1 MLIKIKPKKYNNSF
15 KIIIMSSINEPTFNF
30 SEKQKHA
37 IFFTLIIIAN
47 SDEISKEE
55 NTILVE
61 IAEKLSMSIDDYN
74 NSNISGE
81 ESITLIQSMN
91 DKQKEA
97 ISFLITTVISADG
110 KFSYEEVDTL
120 NDIIKEYGLPN
131 ELLESLNSKYHRK
144 SDDILQNDFSSTSK
158 EIDNECESSLMPEQL
173 NNDYDKDWYQNID
186 DNIKYFDDKN
196 EDPNSSIEYFWEVI
210 QCTVSVNRGQG
221 DDPLINKLAEIQKK
235 DSKWDAEEL
244 INIMEQDDV
253 NAKNLGNLY
262 FSVYYNGWVDDNYE
276 RAEEDGFLVLNNKIV
291 NEKEDDVIKYISD
304 TCLYRFSEEEY
315 AIRMLND
322 LIKSYENNIAI
333 NEEVPVDSKSEFLY
347 PEKINYNTNMGGKDE
362 FEEYLSGRPN
372 IARIFDEL
380 NLSLFKNI
388 STEKLLKDS
397 NLMSD
402 GETRKIVSQ
411 GFNDISRF
419 LDGLDDQVDTLNWSN
434 PKIQEEFKSR
444 HGKEMS
450 KDALVNNF
458 CTNCGTKIIVE
469 NKFCTTCGEKI
480 IIKPTP
486 SNSGLDIVIINLHP
500 DIKKTLEDARIILNK
515 IDGSG
520 SELDQL
526 EKSLF
531 SISNDWN
538 NLLISR
544 ASWRTMS
551 VETLKSSYMDMA
563 IGHSEEYLLKYEN
576 GKMDI
581 EGINYRIGVY
591 NSFINNYEKYFKAC
605 IDSKTNV
612 SDDINN
618 RFLAVVE
625 SLIGAEITLLKMV
638 ELGETYDLDKIY
650 ERVDKPNSETI
661 KDLNLS
667 NTEIVDIKNYTY
679 YKGYIFNG
687 YCNDYNESNL
697 LIQET
702 PFRFGLKHGEGIQ
715 YHENGNISHKIKY
728 FNDKLIELDEFDSEG
743 KLIEKEK
750 NTKNKTTSEKG
761 ELLVDALAQKLGK
774 VYIDGKLED
783 LTSENKYLNQ
793 IKKLEIFSNFTD
805 IQIRN
810 TQVSVFCS
818 AVWHLINADGE
829 ITVEETIQFMEFA
842 KKMGKE
848 YMGDEDDKSDPV
860 IAELIQDPDKVNDVL
875 KSLSEEELENF
886 WSTLFSFAL
895 VDGDFSVEE
904 ANFIAEIVSNVYEDF
919 SDDDVRDWITERIK
933 KS

>member
-1 MLIKIKPKKYNNSF
+1 MLIKIKVEKYNNSF
-15 KIIIMSSINEPTFNF
+15 KIIIMSSINEPTFDF

-37 IFFTLIIIAN
+37 IFFTLIVIAN
-47 SDEISKEE
+47 SDGISNEE

-61 IAEKLSMSIDDYN
+61 IAEKLSISIDDYN

-97 ISFLITTVISADG
+97 ISFLITTVISSDG
-110 KFSYEEVDTL
+110 KFSFEEADTL
-120 NDIIKEYGLPN
+120 KDIMKEYGLPI
-131 ELLESLNSKYHRK
+131 ELLESLNSKYHIK
-144 SDDILQNDFSSTSK
+144 PDNVLQSDLS
-158 EIDNECESSLMPEQL
+158 
-173 NNDYDKDWYQNID
+173 
-186 DNIKYFDDKN
+186 
-196 EDPNSSIEYFWEVI
+196 
-210 QCTVSVNRGQG
+210 
-221 DDPLINKLAEIQKK
+221 
-235 DSKWDAEEL
+235 
-244 INIMEQDDV
+244 
-253 NAKNLGNLY
+253 
-262 FSVYYNGWVDDNYE
+262 
-276 RAEEDGFLVLNNKIV
+276 
-291 NEKEDDVIKYISD
+291 
-304 TCLYRFSEEEY
+304 
-315 AIRMLND
+315 
-322 LIKSYENNIAI
+322 
-333 NEEVPVDSKSEFLY
+333 SKSEFLY

-362 FEEYLSGRPN
+362 LEEYLSERPN
-372 IARIFDEL
+372 IARIFDEF

-388 STEKLLKDS
+388 STEKFLKDF
-397 NLMSD
+397 NLMS
-402 GETRKIVSQ
+402 ESEARKLVSG

-434 PKIQEEFKSR
+434 PKIREEFKSR
-444 HGKEMS
+444 HGKEMP
-450 KDALVNNF
+450 KDA
-458 CTNCGTKIIVE
+458 
-469 NKFCTTCGEKI
+469 
-480 IIKPTP
+480 
-486 SNSGLDIVIINLHP
+486 GLDIVIINLHP
-500 DIKKTLEDARIILNK
+500 DIKKILEDARIILNK

-526 EKSLF
+526 EKRLF

-551 VETLKSSYMDMA
+551 VETLKSSFMDMA

-581 EGINYRIGVY
+581 EGITYRIEVY
-591 NSFINNYEKYFKAC
+591 NSFINEYEKYFKAC
-605 IDSKTNV
+605 INSKTNV
-612 SDDINN
+612 SDDTTNH
-618 RFLAVVE
+618 FLAVVE
-625 SLIGAEITLLKMV
+625 SLIGAEITLVKMV

-667 NTEIVDIKNYTY
+667 NTDLVDINDYTY

-728 FNDKLIELDEFDSEG
+728 FNDLLIESDEFDTEG
-743 KLIEKEK
+743 KLIQKEK
-750 NTKNKTTSEKG
+750 NTKNKTTSQKG
-761 ELLVDALAQKLGK
+761 ETVVDTLAQKLGK

-793 IKKLEIFSNFTD
+793 IKKLDIFSNFTD

-810 TQVSVFCS
+810 TQISIFCS

-829 ITVEETIQFMEFA
+829 ITAEETIQFIEFA
-842 KKMGKE
+842 KKMGKQ
-848 YMGDEDDKSDPV
+848 YIGDEDDKHDPV
-860 IAELIQDPDKVNDVL
+860 IAELIQDPNKVNDVL
-875 KSLSEEELENF
+875 KSFSEEELENF

-904 ANFIAEIVSNVYEDF
+904 ANYIAQIVSNVYEDF
-919 SDDDVRDWITERIK
+919 SDDDVRDWITDRIK